1 MGKREQTSELD
12 LRPGMTLGRNY
23 FAVEFL
29 GSGWEGEVWKVEE
42 RATGIPRAAKI
53 FYDRPGLRKGQ
64 IRRYAQKIYRL
75 RSCPIVTQ
83 YHHRDVARVGG
94 GPVEILVS
102 DFVQGEVLSR
112 YVQRQPGRRL
122 PVYEALHLLHSLAL
136 GIEQIHVHGEYH
148 ADVHTGNIL
157 MKRRGLAFEL
167 HLIDFFDLG
176 PSSREKIQNDVYQMI
191 LLLHEVL
198 GGQAIYAKLPP
209 PVRRLIRG
217 RRYDLIRE
225 SYRSGGQ
232 LRVALENLEW

>member
-167 HLIDFFDLG
+167 HLIADGLSAKEIAVELEISTKTVEAHRTSLMRKLG
-176 PSSREKIQNDVYQMI
+176 VRKATELVR
-191 LLLHEVL
+191 
-198 GGQAIYAKLPP
+198 YAL
-209 PVRRLIRG
+209 RHGLI
-217 RRYDLIRE
+217 E
-225 SYRSGGQ
+225 P
-232 LRVALENLEW
+232 